1 MTEWWSIT
9 RSARGTTKLKP
20 GGTRTIRGKIYLM
33 PADVAALLARYR
45 VDFPEHHRQL
55 PTGHDGSR
63 PRKLIEFERFH
74 AALCAALHGSD
85 EYVWIY
91 TEKPRW
97 WSNDGKLLE
106 LPDAYVQSIRR
117 AREKY
122 CKD

>member
-1 MTEWWSIT
+1 
-9 RSARGTTKLKP
+9 
-20 GGTRTIRGKIYLM
+20 M

-106 LPDAYVQSIRR
+106 LPDAYVQSFEVALLESRPEGAATCQPR
-117 AREKY
+117 APPWESDRVLRIATP
-122 CKD
+122 